1 MLTDFVFFWFQK
13 VLVMVLLWVMPVL
26 LVAVVIGLLI
36 SLFQVVT
43 QIHDAALNF
52 VPKFLIAMLLVVL
65 GAPIVFKSLAKLFGE
80 IIATW
85 NTL

>member
-52 VPKFLIAMLLVVL
+52 VPKFLIAMLMVVL
-65 GAPIVFKSLAKLFGE
+65 GTPIVFKALAKLFAD